1 VTVNLLTGAGSG
13 GTAAGDTYSSIEGV
27 LGGTGVDTLI
37 GDNNANFLDGGAGN
51 DTLTGNGGA
60 DTFVLKVSGG
70 GHDNITD
77 FSTLADQIFVNTGDG
92 LSIDTAFA
100 VDAANFHTGDENVAA
115 TWNGGTGKEFVFN
128 SGTGELWYSANGTG
142 GDKVDLAHVSTGLP
156 LTATNVHVF

>member
-1 VTVNLLTGAGSG
+1 M
-13 GTAAGDTYSSIEGV
+13 
-27 LGGTGVDTLI
+27 
-37 GDNNANFLDGGAGN
+37 
-51 DTLTGNGGA
+51 
-60 DTFVLKVSGG
+60 SGG

-142 GDKVDLAHVSTGLP
+142 GDKVDLAHVRRACPRLLP
-156 LTATNVHVF
+156 MFTSSDRREL